1 MASLPSSVS
10 DVIGSATRFDACHF
24 DPDQCS
30 ALRVCPFFLSL
41 IRWPTIADTV
51 ANMVRFFW
59 VLAAVIFLLAGVGL
73 FGENLI
79 IGAALGGAAL
89 CCVVFG
95 MVNLGG
101 GARDAA
107 KPDADTSVDSH
118 V

>member
-30 ALRVCPFFLSL
+30 ALRVCPFFLS
-41 IRWPTIADTV
+41 ADTV

>member
-1 MASLPSSVS
+1 VAN
-10 DVIGSATRFDACHF
+10 
-24 DPDQCS
+24 
-30 ALRVCPFFLSL
+30 
-41 IRWPTIADTV
+41 ADTV

>member
-41 IRWPTIADTV
+41 IFLIADTV
-51 ANMVRFFW
+51 ANMVRFLW

>member
-1 MASLPSSVS
+1 MQRPES
-10 DVIGSATRFDACHF
+10 
-24 DPDQCS
+24 
-30 ALRVCPFFLSL
+30 CPFFLSAD
-41 IRWPTIADTV
+41 TVANVDTV

>member
-30 ALRVCPFFLSL
+30 ALRVVHFSYRL
-41 IRWPTIADTV
+41 IRVANADTV